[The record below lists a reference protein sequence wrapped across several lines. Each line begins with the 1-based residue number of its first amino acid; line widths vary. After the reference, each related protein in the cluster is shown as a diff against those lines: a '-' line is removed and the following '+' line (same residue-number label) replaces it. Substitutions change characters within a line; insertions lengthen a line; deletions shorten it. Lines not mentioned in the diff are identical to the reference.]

1 MSQLALY
8 RKYRPETFE
17 DVVGQEHIVK
27 VLQASL
33 ASGKVSHAYLLT
45 GSRGT
50 GKTTVARLIAKALGT
65 SANDIYEMDAAS
77 NRGIDDIREL
87 RENVRTL
94 PFDSKYKVYI
104 IDEVHMLTKEA
115 FNALLKT
122 LEEPPAHVI
131 FVLATTELEKV
142 PDTIISRCQTF
153 TFKKPS
159 ETLLAT
165 VVASTAKREGV
176 TLEAGASE
184 LIALLGEGSFRDT
197 LSILQKVLTQ
207 KENGS
212 TITRTQVEELTCA
225 PTMEFIK
232 ELLQALSDK
241 SLANGL
247 ASIERA
253 SAQNADM
260 RIVLKLVIVY
270 LRYILL
276 LRYAPEM
283 KDIIRERVGET
294 ELQFL
299 KELLKTKSDALSSK
313 TLARLLDAYQAM
325 RVAFIPEVPLELALI
340 DILGQN
346 GKA

>member
-212 TITRTQVEELTCA
+212 TITRSQVEELTGA